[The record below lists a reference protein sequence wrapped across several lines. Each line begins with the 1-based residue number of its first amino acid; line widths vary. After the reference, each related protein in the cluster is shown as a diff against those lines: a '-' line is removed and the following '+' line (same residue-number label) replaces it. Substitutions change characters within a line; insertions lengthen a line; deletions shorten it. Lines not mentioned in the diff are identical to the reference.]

1 MMILFNLLHIRFPI
15 DLCIFCKPL
24 AESHGERRVLSLQG
38 IFQTIRAH
46 KTASTATNAGASHFA
61 CFRSVARLTPSRTT
75 FMIGQ
80 VTSQMPFTCTVSFE
94 KISERDCSSLKMDAE
109 KPRPTQEQGI
119 NRYRWHF
126 EPRKWHILFAG
137 ARARCCIRSTTQ
149 ATSTVIDSTTYLV
162 CAYSMS

>member
-94 KISERDCSSLKMDAE
+94 KISERDCSSLTMENRGSIGTDGILNRENGTSFLRELGRDAAFGQPL
-109 KPRPTQEQGI
+109 KPLQR
-119 NRYRWHF
+119 
-126 EPRKWHILFAG
+126 
-137 ARARCCIRSTTQ
+137 
-149 ATSTVIDSTTYLV
+149 
-162 CAYSMS
+162 